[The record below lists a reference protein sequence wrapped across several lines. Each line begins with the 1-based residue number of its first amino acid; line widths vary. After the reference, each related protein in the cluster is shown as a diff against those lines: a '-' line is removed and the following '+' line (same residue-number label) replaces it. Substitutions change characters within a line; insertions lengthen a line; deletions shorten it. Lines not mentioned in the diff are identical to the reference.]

1 MFPMRRYRVTQRPPE
16 WRQELQRTEDGNP
29 PVVRPWVIFDGAMKG
44 YCALPDDGDP
54 STLMPL
60 EWVTQHGAQAWLMRC
75 YRTWGEVPLVGGGAV
90 PYNVARERVGR

>member
-1 MFPMRRYRVTQRPPE
+1 M
-16 WRQELQRTEDGNP
+16 
-29 PVVRPWVIFDGAMKG
+29 RPWVIFDGAMKG